1 MKRLLMIA
9 FVLSILASP
18 GVAFNPQA
26 GPGDTAQKFY
36 AWYLGRLNKNDM
48 TPLKNRTVALQY
60 LTPEYLKR
68 VPRLVKETD
77 SDVII
82 CAQDFDPLWEKNI
95 RVDPPTI
102 TGASATTLVQLVG
115 KDVGTVKLKVTLKKI
130 TAGWRID
137 SVECAE

>member
-1 MKRLLMIA
+1 MKRLLLIA
-9 FVLSILASP
+9 IVLSILASS
-18 GVAFNPQA
+18 GFAFSPQA
-26 GPGDTAQKFY
+26 GPEETIQKFY

-60 LTPEYLKR
+60 LTPEFLKR
-68 VPRLVKETD
+68 VPRLIKETD

-95 RVDPPTI
+95 KVDPPTI
-102 TGASATTLVQLVG
+102 TGASATTLVQLIG
-115 KDVGTVKLKVTLKKI
+115 KEMSVKLSVTLKKI
-130 TAGWRID
+130 PAGWRIN

>member
-1 MKRLLMIA
+1 MKRSLMIA
-9 FVLSILASP
+9 VVMSILVSSSF
-18 GVAFNPQA
+18 AFSIQA
-26 GPGDTAQKFY
+26 GPDEAAQKFY

-48 TPLKNRTVALQY
+48 TPLKNRTAALQY

-68 VPRLVKETD
+68 VPRLVKETG

-82 CAQDFDPLWEKNI
+82 CAQDFDPQWEKNI
-95 RVDPPTI
+95 KVDPPAV
-102 TGASATTLVQLVG
+102 TGASATTLVQLIG